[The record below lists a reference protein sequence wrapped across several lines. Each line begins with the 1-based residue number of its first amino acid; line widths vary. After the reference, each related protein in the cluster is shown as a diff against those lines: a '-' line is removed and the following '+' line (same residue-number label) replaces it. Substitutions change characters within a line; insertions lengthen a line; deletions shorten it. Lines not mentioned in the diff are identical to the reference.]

1 MQITDILV
9 HKVNLPL
16 VTGYRWASG
25 VYLGATKGIVE
36 VRTDEGIVGWG
47 EVATVE
53 QANIVA
59 QEFAPRLLG
68 VDPSNIDDCCRR
80 CLPEIRTLLNTHDAG
95 LVKAFGGLELALWDI
110 KCKALNVP
118 IYSLLGGPVR
128 REIGF
133 SEYFALRLPNA
144 TEPGESTPLEVARYC
159 ARMRELH
166 GSMIFEGKVGVLDL
180 DTEIEMVK
188 EVRAAIGPDAT
199 LRLDANNSWPLNTAR
214 KALAKLEQYDIAN
227 IEDPA
232 PTFYDMAK
240 LRLHSV
246 IPFSSHLPDLRLA
259 VALSVPDTFVLN
271 VMTLGGLR
279 ETMKFISA
287 CELMGVGF
295 WFYSGESAVGTA
307 AYMQLAAA
315 IPYLSEPGQ
324 SLLRW
329 YADDVVAE
337 LIQPHANA
345 VPIPDA
351 PGLGVTLDPEAL
363 ARCKE
368 RYEQEGVISQLGIP
382 GELHY
387 RQFIQQ

>member
-1 MQITDILV
+1 MQVTNILV

-25 VYLGATKGIVE
+25 VYLGATKGLVE
-36 VRTDEGIVGWG
+36 VRTDDGIVGWG

-53 QANIVA
+53 QADIVLH
-59 QEFAPRLLG
+59 EFAPRLVG
-68 VDPSNIDDCCRR
+68 IDPSNIHDCYRR
-80 CLPEIRTLLNTHDAG
+80 CIPEIRTLLNTHDTG
-95 LVKAFGGLELALWDI
+95 WVKAFGGLELALWDI
-110 KCKALNVP
+110 KGKALNLPV
-118 IYSLLGGPVR
+118 YALLGGPVR
-128 REIGF
+128 HEIGF
-133 SEYFALRLPNA
+133 SEYFALRLPSA

-159 ARMRELH
+159 ARMREQY
-166 GSMIFEGKVGVLDL
+166 GSTIFEGKVGVLDL
-180 DTEIEMVK
+180 DAEIGMVK

-214 KALAKLEQYDIAN
+214 KALARLEPYDIAN

-232 PTFYDMAK
+232 PTFHEMAK
-240 LRLHSV
+240 LRQHSG

-259 VALSVPDTFVLN
+259 VELGVPDTFVLN

-287 CELMGVGF
+287 CEMMGIGF
-295 WFYSGESAVGTA
+295 WFYSGETAVGTS

-315 IPYLSEPGQ
+315 IPYLSQPGQ

-329 YADDVVAE
+329 YADDVITE

-351 PGLGVTLDPEAL
+351 PGLGITIHPQAL
-363 ARCKE
+363 QRCKQ
-368 RYEQEGVISQLGIP
+368 RYEQDGVISQLGVP
-382 GELHY
+382 GQAHY
-387 RQFIQQ
+387 RQFLQQ

>member
-1 MQITDILV
+1 MQITNILV

-16 VTGYRWASG
+16 ITGYQWASG

-36 VRTDEGIVGWG
+36 VRTDAGIVGWG

-53 QANIVA
+53 QADIVA
-59 QEFAPRLLG
+59 NEFAPRLNG

-110 KCKALNVP
+110 KGKALNLP

-133 SEYFALRLPNA
+133 SEYFAFRVPSA
-144 TEPGESTPLEVARYC
+144 TEPGESTPLGVARYC
-159 ARMRELH
+159 ARMRETY

-180 DTEIEMVK
+180 NTEIDMVK

-199 LRLDANNSWPLNTAR
+199 LRLDVNNSWPLNTAR
-214 KALAKLEQYDIAN
+214 KALARLEPFDIAN

-232 PTFYDMAK
+232 PTFHDMAK
-240 LRLHSV
+240 LRQHSA

-259 VALSVPDTFVLN
+259 VELGVPDTFVLN

-279 ETMKFISA
+279 ETIKFISA

-315 IPYLSEPGQ
+315 IPYLSQPGQ

-329 YADDVVAE
+329 YADDVGTE

-351 PGLGVTLDPEAL
+351 PGLGITVDPEAL
-363 ARCKE
+363 KRCEE
-368 RYEQEGVISQLGIP
+368 RYERDGVISQLGVP
-382 GELHY
+382 GEAHY
-387 RQFIQQ
+387 RQFFQQ

>member
-25 VYLGATKGIVE
+25 VYFGATKGIVE

-53 QANIVA
+53 QADIVTD
-59 QEFAPRLLG
+59 EFAPRLRG

-110 KCKALNVP
+110 KGKASNLPV
-118 IYSLLGGPVR
+118 YSLFGGPVR
-128 REIGF
+128 GQIGF
-133 SEYFALRLPNA
+133 SEYFALRVPSA

-159 ARMRELH
+159 ARMREQH
-166 GSMIFEGKVGVLDL
+166 GSIVFEGKMGVLDL

-214 KALAKLEQYDIAN
+214 KALARLERYDIAN
-227 IEDPA
+227 IEDPTL
-232 PTFYDMAK
+232 TFHDMAK
-240 LRLHSV
+240 LRQHSA
-246 IPFSSHLPDLRLA
+246 IPFSSHLPNLQLA
-259 VALSVPDTFVLN
+259 VELGVPDTFVLN

-287 CELMGVGF
+287 CELMGIGF
-295 WFYSGESAVGTA
+295 WFYSGETAVGTA

-315 IPYLSEPGQ
+315 IPYLSQPGQ

-345 VPIPDA
+345 VPIPNG
-351 PGLGVTLDPEAL
+351 PGLGLTVDPEAL
-363 ARCKE
+363 KRCEE
-368 RYEQEGVISQLGIP
+368 RYQRDGVISQLGVP
-382 GELHY
+382 GEAHY
-387 RQFIQQ
+387 RQFLQQ

>member
-16 VTGYRWASG
+16 ITGYRWASG

-36 VRTDEGIVGWG
+36 VQTDDGIVGWG

-53 QANIVA
+53 QADIVA
-59 QEFAPRLLG
+59 HEFAPRLKG
-68 VDPSNIDDCCRR
+68 VDPSSIDDCCRR

-95 LVKAFGGLELALWDI
+95 LVKAFGGLELALWDV
-110 KCKALNVP
+110 KGKALNLP

-133 SEYFALRLPNA
+133 SEYFALRLPSA

-159 ARMRELH
+159 ARMRETY
-166 GSMIFEGKVGVLDL
+166 GSTIFEGKVGVLDL
-180 DTEIEMVK
+180 DAEIEMVK
-188 EVRAAIGPDAT
+188 EVRTAIGPDAT

-214 KALAKLEQYDIAN
+214 KALARLQPFDIAN

-232 PTFYDMAK
+232 LTFHDMAK
-240 LRLHSV
+240 LRQHSA

-259 VALSVPDTFVLN
+259 VELGVPDTLVLN

-279 ETMKFISA
+279 ETLKFISA

-315 IPYLSEPGQ
+315 IPYLSQPGQ

-337 LIQPHANA
+337 LIQPYANA
-345 VPIPDA
+345 VPIPDR
-351 PGLGVTLDPEAL
+351 PGLGITVDPQAL
-363 ARCKE
+363 VRCKQ
-368 RYEQEGVISQLGIP
+368 RYEREGVISQLGVP
-382 GELHY
+382 GEMHY
-387 RQFIQQ
+387 RQFLQQ